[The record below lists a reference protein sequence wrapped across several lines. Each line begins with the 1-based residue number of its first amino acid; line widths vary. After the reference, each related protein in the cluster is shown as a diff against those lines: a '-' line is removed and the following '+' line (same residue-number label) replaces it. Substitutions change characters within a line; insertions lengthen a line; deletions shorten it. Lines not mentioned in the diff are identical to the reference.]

1 MKRIVTAIGVFLIS
15 YVIAYWWGV
24 YELNTNPPT
33 IENDG
38 DLATLG
44 MMPIFLHIY
53 GIAWGLLATV
63 FYGISFL
70 IKAVLIKIK
79 SQKKSDGSTIEPP

>member
-1 MKRIVTAIGVFLIS
+1 MKRIFFYIAIFFVS
-15 YVIAYWWGV
+15 YGIAYGWGV
-24 YELNTNPPT
+24 YDLRTNPPK

-53 GIAWGLLATV
+53 GVTWGILSAACYGVFHFINSLIARSKSK
-63 FYGISFL
+63 FISDE
-70 IKAVLIKIK
+70 K
-79 SQKKSDGSTIEPP
+79 TI

>member
-1 MKRIVTAIGVFLIS
+1 MKRILFFLVIFFVS
-15 YVIAYWWGV
+15 YGIAYWWGV
-24 YELNTNPPT
+24 YDLRTNPPK

-53 GIAWGLLATV
+53 GIAWAMFV
-63 FYGISFL
+63 AVCYGISLFIRALVLRSKSKL
-70 IKAVLIKIK
+70 ITNEK
-79 SQKKSDGSTIEPP
+79 TI